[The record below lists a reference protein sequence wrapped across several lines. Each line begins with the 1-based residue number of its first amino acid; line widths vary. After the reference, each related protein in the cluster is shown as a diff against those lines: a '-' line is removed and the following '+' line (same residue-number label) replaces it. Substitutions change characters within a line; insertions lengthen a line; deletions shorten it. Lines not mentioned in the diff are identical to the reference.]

1 MIFKCNKCIYIT
13 NIKCNLKRH
22 CVRKHNCEYNDEEP
36 EAQKVATEQQNVNM
50 EAQNVSIEAQNVSM
64 EAQNVSIEDQNID
77 TYPTTISSGN
87 VSCIKCNKILS
98 SQKNLNRHLKTC
110 KGVTDKLECHLC
122 HKFFATSSTKSRHL
136 KKCVNVTPQI
146 IDNSQHV
153 SIVNNNNNITNNT
166 VNNNINTNNNTF
178 IVFNINDSNPIEFS
192 DKHLDNPSIL
202 QKIFSKEDFA
212 QILSDYSHRIFEK
225 PENRIIKKTNMRSYN
240 SDVYI
245 PEENSWA
252 PMLDCDIYFKIARG
266 ISSSAL
272 VLTDKNNVDIEPM
285 YKDNLQQI
293 QVDCE
298 ISPDKGFEDPEM
310 KYSRTTRKGIQIIK
324 NVVNSVTP
332 RK

>member
-22 CVRKHNCEYNDEEP
+22 CVRKHNCEYNEEEP
-36 EAQKVATEQQNVNM
+36 
-50 EAQNVSIEAQNVSM
+50 EAQNVSIEQQNVNI
-64 EAQNVSIEDQNID
+64 ETPKVAEKTLKVAKETPKVAEETPNVATNEILITPNENSFQCNKCLATFTRNWSLKRHEKNCNGNKNICELCNQILKD
-77 TYPTTISSGN
+77 KNIRYKHKQTCNGNTTI
-87 VSCIKCNKILS
+87 
-98 SQKNLNRHLKTC
+98 
-110 KGVTDKLECHLC
+110 
-122 HKFFATSSTKSRHL
+122 
-136 KKCVNVTPQI
+136 
-146 IDNSQHV
+146 
-153 SIVNNNNNITNNT
+153 NNITNNNITNNT
-166 VNNNINTNNNTF
+166 INNNNNNTF

-212 QILSDYSHRIFEK
+212 QILSNYSHRIFEK

-240 SDVYI
+240 SDVYM
-245 PEENSWA
+245 PEEDMWM

-332 RK
+332 KK

>member
-1 MIFKCNKCIYIT
+1 
-13 NIKCNLKRH
+13 
-22 CVRKHNCEYNDEEP
+22 
-36 EAQKVATEQQNVNM
+36 ASA
-50 EAQNVSIEAQNVSM
+50 
-64 EAQNVSIEDQNID
+64 
-77 TYPTTISSGN
+77 
-87 VSCIKCNKILS
+87 
-98 SQKNLNRHLKTC
+98 
-110 KGVTDKLECHLC
+110 
-122 HKFFATSSTKSRHL
+122 STKSRHL

-212 QILSDYSHRIFEK
+212 QILSDYSHRIFDK

-240 SDVYI
+240 SDVYM
-245 PEENSWA
+245 PEEDMWM

-332 RK
+332 KK